1 MNFDVPIH
9 CIYKKFLKCHGG
21 YHISIMVKDKFLK
34 INMCLHDDNPSS
46 YADGQ
51 NNESNQNI
59 GKLKWLVDEFCRKGV

>member
-1 MNFDVPIH
+1 
-9 CIYKKFLKCHGG
+9 
-21 YHISIMVKDKFLK
+21 MVKDKFLK